1 MMNDVKVRTRDKIA
15 HCWQDK
21 KVRRFLRQQYDGTN
35 SIGTALNIYDGLTE
49 VASNRGNDE
58 FDASYASI
66 ATASGVSKRSV
77 IRFVDDFESL
87 GIIKVE
93 RRFEGKKSLP
103 SIFTLLAHDSA
114 PPVTGN
120 ESINESNVRKKI
132 EKKYFEKG
140 LEALISFFASFW
152 IEYPSKT
159 DQDIAYKTFR
169 ELNPSPE
176 TYSCLMETLRHS
188 IATDWEGGKS
198 LNIPT
203 PTRWLLERSWE

>member
-15 HCWQDK
+15 HCWQEK

-49 VASNRGNDE
+49 VASNKGRDE
-58 FDASYASI
+58 FEASYASI

-87 GIIKVE
+87 RLIKVE
-93 RRFEGKKSLP
+93 RRTEGKRSLK
-103 SIFTLLAHDSA
+103 SIFTLLAHDSGA
-114 PPVTGN
+114 PVTVN
-120 ESINESNVRKKI
+120 DSINESNVRKKI

-140 LEALISFFASFW
+140 LEALVSLFASFW
-152 IEYPSKT
+152 IEYPSKD

-169 ELNPSPE
+169 DLNPSPE
-176 TYSCLMETLRHS
+176 MYGCLMETLRHA
-188 IATDWEGGKS
+188 IATDWEKGKS

-203 PTRWLLERSWE
+203 PARWLLEKSWE